1 MRSAELLAQPAC
13 VAGDEASDR
22 GRSIRVDDHEP
33 GRDAGV
39 DPGRTR
45 ARDAARG
52 AAIVLKVEGPGH
64 VVVSINVERT
74 S

>member
-1 MRSAELLAQPAC
+1 MRSAELLQQPAC
-13 VAGDEASDR
+13 GAGDDASDR
-22 GRSIRVDDHEP
+22 GRSVRIDDHEP

-45 ARDAARG
+45 ARGAARG

-64 VVVSINVERT
+64 VVVSINVERA